1 MPVRILASLCVCLVL
16 VACGHT
22 PIMSIYK
29 LSQLDAATV
38 DIAALR
44 AAVLVPAAL
53 RPRVLVGLGA
63 ARGGEAHEVRV
74 GAAPHTECC
83 TVMFFF
89 FAFWV
94 CFDIYGLKF

>member
-38 DIAALR
+38 DIGGARNAELFADPDDR
-44 AAVLVPAAL
+44 A
-53 RPRVLVGLGA
+53 VGRMNPLGF
-63 ARGGEAHEVRV
+63 RLSRDLWKRR
-74 GAAPHTECC
+74 TQ
-83 TVMFFF
+83 
-89 FAFWV
+89 
-94 CFDIYGLKF
+94 